1 MSADLQATDRSERG
15 ALARRHNH
23 ALVALARQVWHD
35 DCSLE
40 SAYAQICEVAA
51 AALEADRVGIWHLD
65 PTHARLACVHLF
77 QRKGALHNPPGA
89 HEVLPLGDEYRARLG
104 QMRVIDAADVTGDVA
119 LTAADP
125 ALAGYLERHD
135 IVSMLDAPVR
145 SGGELVGVVCH
156 EQVGT
161 PRVWTPEDQAF
172 AASIGD
178 YAAMAAEINRR
189 REAEN
194 RLRYLELHDPL
205 TDLPNRDHLLEV
217 AHSALRPMGRG
228 GHGLAAI
235 HLQIEP
241 GGVGGD
247 DALVLPGLAAQ
258 LRREFGDVVTLAR
271 VREHAFALLPHGD
284 LPETEALELAER
296 CLALVQVAH
305 HAAAVGVAFARDLAA
320 PSAHALLRN
329 AELASQRARA
339 DGRNRCEVFDAEHHR
354 GLLKRLGIER
364 ALREAMT
371 QERLQ
376 VWFQPEV
383 DLRDGRWLAAEALLR
398 WQDADGTLHPA
409 EEFIDV
415 AESSGLIVPL
425 GRWVLDNACRLACGW
440 TARDGTAPVLRVN
453 VSARQ
458 FEQPNLLA
466 DIEQVLQ
473 QTGLPRARL
482 CLELTETALLADAEG
497 AAHTLSRL
505 RALGI
510 GVALDDFGTGWASL
524 GYLKRL
530 PIDAIKLDR
539 SFIGGL
545 PEDRYDSAIVEAV
558 ATIARKIGIDVVAEG
573 VESQAQAD
581 ALLALG
587 ILRAQ
592 GFLFAPALDH
602 AELLARY
609 GAG

>member
-1 MSADLQATDRSERG
+1 MSAELQTTDRSERG
-15 ALARRHNH
+15 AWAWRHNH

-35 DCSLE
+35 RCSLDT
-40 SAYAQICEVAA
+40 AYARICEIAA
-51 AALEADRVGIWHLD
+51 ATLEADRVGIWLLD
-65 PTHARLACVHLF
+65 PTHVRLACVHLF
-77 QRKGALHNPPGA
+77 ERAGALHNPPGA
-89 HEVLPLGDEYRARLG
+89 HEVLRLGKEYGARLG
-104 QMRVIDAADVTGDVA
+104 ELRVIDAADVSRDRA

-125 ALAGYLERHD
+125 ALSEYLERHG

-156 EQVGT
+156 EQVGS
-161 PRVWTPEDQAF
+161 PRIWAPEDQAF

-178 YAAMAAEINRR
+178 YVAMAAEINRR

-217 AHSALRPMGRG
+217 AHSALRPMHG
-228 GHGLAAI
+228 GDRELAAI
-235 HLQIEP
+235 HLQIESC
-241 GGVGGD
+241 GAVGD
-247 DALVLPGLAAQ
+247 DASVLVELAARLRGQ
-258 LRREFGDVVTLAR
+258 LGDVVTLAR
-271 VREHAFALLPHGD
+271 VREHAFALLPHGP
-284 LPETEALELAER
+284 LTETEALELAER
-296 CLALVQVAH
+296 CLALVQDAH

-329 AELASQRARA
+329 AELASQRAR
-339 DGRNRCEVFDAEHHR
+339 GGGHNRCEVFDAEHHR
-354 GLLKRLGIER
+354 GLLERLGIER
-364 ALREAMT
+364 ALREALA

-376 VWFQPEV
+376 VQFQPEI

-398 WQDADGTLHPA
+398 WQEADGALHPA
-409 EEFIDV
+409 QEFIAV

-425 GRWVLDNACRLACGW
+425 GRWVLESACRLARDWIG
-440 TARDGTAPVLRVN
+440 RDGTAPVLRVN

-473 QTGLPRARL
+473 RTGLPRARL

-497 AAHTLSRL
+497 AARMLARL

-510 GVALDDFGTGWASL
+510 GIALDDFGTGWASL
-524 GYLKRL
+524 AYLKHL
-530 PIDAIKLDR
+530 PVDAIKLDR
-539 SFIGGL
+539 SFVGGL
-545 PEDRYDSAIVEAV
+545 PADPYDSAIVEAV
-558 ATIARKIGIDVVAEG
+558 AAIARKIGIDVVAEG

-581 ALLALG
+581 ALRALG
-587 ILRAQ
+587 IVRAQ
-592 GFLFAPALDH
+592 GFLFAPALDN

-609 GAG
+609 GG